1 MFSSV
6 VVFMENRAGKL
17 AEITKILAVKN
28 INILN
33 LSIDDSGQFGILRLI
48 VDKPEK
54 AREVLYNA
62 NYKAALE
69 KIIFVELKDEIGA
82 FAEFLSI
89 LDEEKINISQ
99 ASGSVIDLGN
109 KAIFTV
115 MSDDPEH
122 LLKVLKESD
131 INIIDNI
138 EEFLA
143 GIDDNIEYPVNK
155 KYILD

>member
-17 AEITKILAVKN
+17 AAITKTLAKEN

-33 LSIDDSGQFGILRLI
+33 FTIDDSGQFGILRLI

-54 AREVLYNA
+54 AREVLFKA
-62 NYKAALE
+62 NYTSALE

-82 FAEFLSI
+82 FAEFVSI
-89 LDEEKINISQ
+89 LDEEKVNISQ

-109 KAIFTV
+109 KAIFSV
-115 MSDDPEH
+115 MSDDPDH
-122 LLKVLKESD
+122 LITILKERD
-131 INIIDNI
+131 IKVINNL
-138 EEFLA
+138 EKFLA
-143 GIDDNIEYPVNK
+143 GIDTNSGK
-155 KYILD
+155 KYIL